1 MPVRLRP
8 EHIAWL
14 DQQCA
19 DTYANRGEALR
30 AVLNE
35 AMERDRRRRRAIQ
48 RRLQDESCGGAING

>member
-35 AMERDRRRRRAIQ
+35 AMARDRRRRRTLQ
-48 RRLQDESCGGAING
+48 RRLQQQGEGAAA